1 LGVYNIW
8 IMNIFPTVI
17 LQDFYREVS
26 SISKSQLSQYVF
38 TKDLYNILQK
48 KYLYFVHRIS
58 SFRDNY
64 FYFNNFLIGSNSIF
78 DQGSIS

>member
-1 LGVYNIW
+1 MNNLTPIQKAKQLGVYNIW

-38 TKDLYNILQK
+38 TKDQN
-48 KYLYFVHRIS
+48 
-58 SFRDNY
+58 
-64 FYFNNFLIGSNSIF
+64 
-78 DQGSIS
+78 